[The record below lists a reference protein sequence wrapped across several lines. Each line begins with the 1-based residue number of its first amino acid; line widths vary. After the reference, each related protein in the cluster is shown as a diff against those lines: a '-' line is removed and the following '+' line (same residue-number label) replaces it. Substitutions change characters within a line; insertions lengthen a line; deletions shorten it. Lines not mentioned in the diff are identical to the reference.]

1 MFSFGVKKPTAEEA
15 AAQKKAMTKE
25 FSASL
30 RKQIREIDRE
40 IRSECGGCREGAA
53 QRAARTFRE
62 RRDDA
67 HSPTLL
73 LRNVL
78 HSLPQI
84 TSGTEKNP
92 KRKWRQP

>member
-53 QRAARTFRE
+53 RTFRG
-62 RRDDA
+62 RRDGA

-73 LRNVL
+73 LRDVL

-84 TSGTEKNP
+84 TSGTDKKP